1 MKYNGGIF
9 LLALSLFILCCWFFF
24 RARAEQHQE
33 GDPPASQSQEHQ
45 SHRIQVGSSTPM
57 ESDNSRVIQNSC
69 LPRSTTGQIL
79 VPSDTSTDVES
90 QEVAPTRHQKH
101 EARNQSSTILSAD
114 FGEGEV
120 FAVDES
126 ACTICLVEYQNGD
139 TIQRN
144 GQCESTTADCNHI
157 FHAECITRWIQRNS
171 KPECPCCRKH
181 FAVTSQP

>member
-1 MKYNGGIF
+1 MNYSGGIF
-9 LLALSLFILCCWFFF
+9 LFVFSLFVLCCWYLF
-24 RARAEQHQE
+24 RGRKEQQQE
-33 GDPPASQSQEHQ
+33 GDLPASQPQEHQ
-45 SHRIQVGSSTPM
+45 SHRIRVGSSTPI
-57 ESDNSRVIQNSC
+57 ESDNSQVIQNSC
-69 LPRSTTGQIL
+69 LPRSTIGQIL
-79 VPSDTSTDVES
+79 VPIETSTDVES

-101 EARNQSSTILSAD
+101 EARNQSLKILSAD
-114 FGEGEV
+114 FGEGET

-181 FAVTSQP
+181 FAVSSQP